1 MIHTSVEIAKPL
13 IRKFEGL
20 RLRAYRDTGGIW
32 TIGYG
37 HTRGVTAGM
46 VITEAQAEVF
56 LEEDI
61 TIALAD
67 VRALVTVPLTASQ
80 EAALVSFVFNLGRT
94 RLAASTL
101 LRELNKGNYT
111 RAAEEFL
118 KWNKGRVKNKLVV
131 LDGLTKRREAERR
144 LFLG

>member
-1 MIHTSVEIAKPL
+1 M
-13 IRKFEGL
+13 RQFEGL
-20 RLRAYRDTGGIW
+20 RLRAYRDAVGIW

-46 VITEAQAEVF
+46 VITETQAEAF
-56 LEEDI
+56 LAEDI
-61 TIALAD
+61 AIALAD
-67 VRALVTVPLTASQ
+67 VRALVKVPLTANQ
-80 EAALVSFVFNLGRT
+80 EAALVSFVFNLGQPRF
-94 RLAASTL
+94 AASTL

-131 LDGLTKRREAERR
+131 LKGLTERRTAERG
-144 LFLG
+144 LFIA